1 MPRPQTSP
9 VLRNPHFSTAQLT
22 DPASKTPKLGSFC
35 KKACVRR
42 ETPSPQPRFCPAGH
56 FDKLRIVD
64 TQNPDPKLSEASSED
79 SLPAETA
86 EGQLAAIAADR
97 DRLAAEKT
105 ALYERM
111 LRAQADFENARRRA
125 ERDRSDYLQFAAM
138 DLVRQILPVLDDFER
153 ALKVETSDRNYAKG
167 VELIYQR
174 LYETLRKMGLEPIET
189 EGKTFDPNLHQ
200 AVERV
205 QSAEAQDQA
214 ILGEFQKGY
223 NFKGKLLRPAMVK
236 VAVRS

>member
-1 MPRPQTSP
+1 M
-9 VLRNPHFSTAQLT
+9 
-22 DPASKTPKLGSFC
+22 
-35 KKACVRR
+35 
-42 ETPSPQPRFCPAGH
+42 
-56 FDKLRIVD
+56 D
-64 TQNPDPKLSEASSED
+64 TQNPEPNTSEVSPEEN
-79 SLPAETA
+79 LPAETP
-86 EGQLAAIAADR
+86 EGQLAAVTAER
-97 DRLAAEKT
+97 DKLAAEK
-105 ALYERM
+105 AELYQRM

-125 ERDRSDYLQFAAM
+125 ERDRSDFLQFAAM

-153 ALKVETSDRNYAKG
+153 ALKVETSDSNYAKG

-174 LYETLRKMGLEPIET
+174 LFETLKKMGLEPMDT
-189 EGKTFDPNLHQ
+189 QGKVFDPNLHQ

-205 QSAEAQDQA
+205 QTEDGEDQA